1 MLGTPGARATRRR
14 HGFEERLNTLPPME
28 FDRRTLRKRG
38 VLLRGGGKVVT
49 ARARADGATERRLVG
64 INAVAATAFVVGG
77 SLFSLGA
84 LLAQAHVGGPRLPA
98 AVFFAGGIFFT
109 TGGYASV
116 LQVAN
121 APRGVD
127 ADGVVRGQPWRWWS
141 TEPGRLDWASAVALF
156 VGTLYFGASLAV
168 ALFGDLTTAQE
179 HRLVWSPEVIGC
191 VLFLLSGH
199 LALTEMHRDRP
210 RGRRADLGWW
220 IVVVNQ
226 VGSALFMAAAVA
238 AFVRPATGDELAV
251 GVANWATFSGAACFA
266 AAGAMQEFERP

>member
-1 MLGTPGARATRRR
+1 MGL
-14 HGFEERLNTLPPME
+14 
-28 FDRRTLRKRG
+28 DRRVLRKRG
-38 VLLRGGGKVVT
+38 LLVGGGQDLGE
-49 ARARADGATERRLVG
+49 ARAQADAATTRRLSR
-64 INAVAATAFVVGG
+64 INAVAATAFVIGG

-84 LLAQAHVGGPRLPA
+84 LLAQAHVGGPRLAA
-98 AVFFAGGIFFT
+98 AVFMVGGVFFT

-121 APRGVD
+121 APRGAD
-127 ADGVVRGQPWRWWS
+127 SDGVVRVERWRWWS

-168 ALFGDLTTAQE
+168 ALLGDLTTAQI
-179 HRLVWSPEVIGC
+179 HRDVWTPEFIGC
-191 VLFLLSGH
+191 ILFLLSGH

-210 RGRRADLGWW
+210 PGARADLGWW

-251 GVANWATFSGAACFA
+251 GIANWSTFAGAACFA
-266 AAGAMQEFERP
+266 VAGVMQEFERP

>member
-1 MLGTPGARATRRR
+1 MDGQKPTEASGQADQATRRR
-14 HGFEERLNTLPPME
+14 LIW
-28 FDRRTLRKRG
+28 
-38 VLLRGGGKVVT
+38 
-49 ARARADGATERRLVG
+49 

-77 SLFSLGA
+77 SLFSIGA
-84 LLAQAHVGGPRLPA
+84 LLAQAHVGGPRLAA
-98 AVFFAGGIFFT
+98 AVFMVGGVFFT

-121 APRGVD
+121 APRAAD
-127 ADGVVRGQPWRWWS
+127 PDGVVRAAEWRWWS

-168 ALFGDLTTAQE
+168 ALLGDLTTAQI
-179 HRLVWSPEVIGC
+179 HRDVWTPEFIGC

-210 RGRRADLGWW
+210 PGARADLGWW

-226 VGSALFMAAAVA
+226 AGSVLFMVAAVA
-238 AFVRPATGDELAV
+238 AFVRPTTGDELAI
-251 GVANWATFSGAACFA
+251 GVANWSTFAGAACFA
-266 AAGAMQEFERP
+266 VAGVMQEFERP